1 MKTRKGVLSIEYHE
15 VREKKTAPKYR
26 LSRRT
31 HEVLKAIMA
40 YHSLTHSLTLLD
52 IGTADG
58 LMLDKLFHELNI
70 EMPVGLDF
78 SAELLKTNPHHTSHY
93 VQADAMDIPFKD
105 NAFDVIVATA
115 VIEHVPEPE
124 KMVTEC
130 HRVLKQDGICIFTT
144 PDPFFEH
151 VATKIGHLKEEQHQ
165 KTFKL
170 AELRS
175 FFESQGFKILKAEKF
190 MMSPIGF
197 PFEDR
202 IESVLRQLRLGCLM
216 CNQLIVCKK
225 NSSLGKLSGLS
236 IERNSSVFIKSTI
249 SRGLL

>member
-1 MKTRKGVLSIEYHE
+1 MTNKKGVLSLEYHE
-15 VREKKTAPKYR
+15 GRKKKRALKYR
-26 LSRRT
+26 LARRT
-31 HEVLKAIMA
+31 EEVLKAIKG
-40 YHSLTHSLTLLD
+40 YKSDIDSLSLSLLD

-58 LMLDKLFHELNI
+58 LMLNTLCQELNI
-70 EMPVGLDF
+70 KMQVGLDF
-78 SAELLKTNPHHTSHY
+78 SAELLKTNPHHTSHF
-93 VQADAMDIPFKD
+93 VQADACELPFD
-105 NAFDVIVATA
+105 DGVFDVVVATA

-124 KMVTEC
+124 KMVAEC
-130 HRVLKQDGICIFTT
+130 RRILKNEGICIFTT

-197 PFEDR
+197 PYEVK
-202 IESVLRQLRLGCLM
+202 IEKILKSIGLGFLLL
-216 CNQLIVCKK
+216 NQLVV
-225 NSSLGKLSGLS
+225 GH
-236 IERNSSVFIKSTI
+236 RRT
-249 SRGLL
+249 

>member
-1 MKTRKGVLSIEYHE
+1 
-15 VREKKTAPKYR
+15 
-26 LSRRT
+26 
-31 HEVLKAIMA
+31 
-40 YHSLTHSLTLLD
+40 
-52 IGTADG
+52 
-58 LMLDKLFHELNI
+58 MLDKLCQELNI

-78 SAELLKTNPHHTSHY
+78 SAELLKTNPHHASHFI
-93 VQADAMDIPFKD
+93 QADAMELPFTD
-105 NAFDVIVATA
+105 GVFDVVVATA

-130 HRVLKQDGICIFTT
+130 HRVLRQEGICIFTT

-197 PFEDR
+197 PYEVK
-202 IESVLRQLRLGCLM
+202 IEKILKSIGLGFLLL
-216 CNQLIVCKK
+216 NQLVVGQKI
-225 NSSLGKLSGLS
+225 G
-236 IERNSSVFIKSTI
+236 
-249 SRGLL
+249 